1 MVCFIIWL
9 AKQLFIKVG
18 WMKATDG
25 EDSCSLTVT
34 KLIDKK
40 L

>member
-9 AKQLFIKVG
+9 VKQLFIKVG

-25 EDSCSLTVT
+25 GVSCGLAVPNRR
-34 KLIDKK
+34 KA
-40 L
+40 